1 MSFTVKTLLALCLL
15 TMVAACDQSESM
27 EMEEDMGMVMEEE
40 PMSKM

>member
-15 TMVAACDQSESM
+15 TMVAACDQGETM
-27 EMEEDMGMVMEEE
+27 EMEMPIVMEEE

>member
-15 TMVAACDQSESM
+15 TLVAACAQEEVM
-27 EMEEDMGMVMEEE
+27 EMPMVMEEE

>member
-15 TMVAACDQSESM
+15 TLVAACAQEEESM
-27 EMEEDMGMVMEEE
+27 EMGMVMEEE